1 MYLWD
6 YKNLQPRFGVA
17 WSPSFENGVLKR
29 IFGGA
34 GKTVLRGGFSVFS
47 DYYGEALATFF
58 DLNNT
63 LGFSSSD
70 VIPVNTYNVTNKPAP
85 PFTGYDQDIRSLPR
99 IVLPDR
105 LKFPLQQPLDMG
117 ERIEASL
124 DSGLRRPR
132 EYTFSVTFER

>member
-1 MYLWD
+1 ML
-6 YKNLQPRFGVA
+6 
-17 WSPSFENGVLKR
+17 
-29 IFGGA
+29 
-34 GKTVLRGGFSVFS
+34 T

-85 PFTGYDQDIRSLPR
+85 LFTGYNQDVRSLPR
-99 IVLPDR
+99 IALPDR
-105 LKFPLQQPLDMG
+105 LEFPLQQPVDIG
-117 ERIEASL
+117 ERIQASL

-132 EYTFSVTFER
+132 EYTFSMTFERELPA